1 MGKRKTQSFEYG
13 ALILII
19 STAISKIIG
28 AIFKIPLN
36 DVMGELGFGYFT
48 SAYELFTPIYSLSM
62 AGLPIAVSRM
72 VAEATA
78 EKRYRDVRAILTLTK
93 KAFLVTGFV
102 GFMVMLALSFPF
114 VNLTDKTGGSIYS
127 IIAIAPS
134 LMFCC
139 VMSTYRG
146 YYEGLRNMFPT
157 AFSDVIEASCKLL
170 FGYTIAAVIMKYS
183 GNVAF
188 AAAGAIAGVTV
199 GTVLGSLFL
208 YLRFRIKG
216 DGITKEELETSP
228 EPKTQ
233 RTLLRMLIPIAVP
246 VILTSLATNVAS
258 LIDVT
263 MVKWQLNRVMDTS
276 AELIRDMYA
285 NAISAYNAT
294 AKQTLTD
301 AAMPTFLY
309 GVRGTAF
316 TIYNLVP
323 TISSVLGVSA
333 LPVLAS
339 VWTKDRGNKAE
350 IKKNIES
357 IIKFTALIAIP
368 AGVGMA
374 VLSAPIMD
382 LLYGTVP
389 SVEIGAPMLTVFGIA
404 AIFAGI
410 SAPMTSMLQAIG
422 KQNIPV
428 RNIAVGALVKIVVN
442 FVLVGIPEI
451 NVHGA
456 PIGTLCCFAYIFI
469 ANLLS
474 LIKHSG
480 VVPNIV
486 STLIKPLVS
495 ALLCGAAAYVVSAVL
510 GAGTINTVLAI
521 GVACIVYFV
530 ALIALRT
537 FSEQDVLAF
546 PKGEKLLKVFK
557 KLKFIR

>member
-1 MGKRKTQSFEYG
+1 MTKRKTQTFEYG
-13 ALILII
+13 AIILII

-102 GFMVMLALSFPF
+102 GFAIMLALSFPF

-228 EPKTQ
+228 EPKSQ
-233 RTLLRMLIPIAVP
+233 RALLRMLVPIAVP

-276 AELIRDMYA
+276 AELIRDMYS

-339 VWTKDRGNKAE
+339 VWTKDRDNKTE

-389 SVEIGAPMLTVFGIA
+389 SVEIGAPMLAVFGIA

-480 VVPNIV
+480 VVPNFM
-486 STLIKPLVS
+486 STLIKPLIS
-495 ALLCGAAAYVVSAVL
+495 AAACGAAAYLVSAVL
-510 GAGTINTVLAI
+510 GTGTINTVLAI
-521 GVACIVYFV
+521 SAACIVYFV

-546 PKGEKLLKVFK
+546 PKGEKLLKLFK
-557 KLKFIR
+557 KLKFVR

>member
-1 MGKRKTQSFEYG
+1 
-13 ALILII
+13 
-19 STAISKIIG
+19 
-28 AIFKIPLN
+28 
-36 DVMGELGFGYFT
+36 MGELGFGYFT

-93 KAFLVTGFV
+93 RAFLVTGFI
-102 GFMVMLALSFPF
+102 GLAVMLILSFPF

-134 LMFCC
+134 LLFCC

-146 YYEGLRNMFPT
+146 YFEGLRNMYPT

-170 FGYTIAAVIMKYS
+170 FGYTIAAIIMKYS

-188 AAAGAIAGVTV
+188 AAAGAIAGVTI
-199 GTVLGSLFL
+199 GTVLGALLL
-208 YLRFRIKG
+208 YLRFRISG
-216 DGITKEELETSP
+216 DGITKEELEQSP
-228 EPKTQ
+228 EPRSQ
-233 RTLLRMLIPIAVP
+233 RALLRILVPIAVP

-263 MVKWQLNRVMDTS
+263 MVKWQLNRVMES
-276 AELIRDMYA
+276 SSELIRDMYSS
-285 NAISAYNAT
+285 AIAAYNAS
-294 AKQTLTD
+294 AKDTLTD
-301 AAMPTFLY
+301 AAIPTFLY

-339 VWTKDRGNKAE
+339 VWTKDRENKLE

-368 AGVGMA
+368 AGIGMA

-389 SVEIGAPMLTVFGIA
+389 SVEIGAPMLAVFGIA

-428 RNIAVGALVKIVVN
+428 RNIAVGAVIKIIVN

-480 VVPNIV
+480 VVPNFM
-486 STLIKPLVS
+486 STLIKPLIS
-495 ALLCGAAAYVVSAVL
+495 AAACGAAAYAVSFVL
-510 GAGTINTVLAI
+510 GDGTINTVLAI
-521 GVACIVYFV
+521 GAACIVYLA

-537 FSEQDVLAF
+537 FSEEDVLAF
-546 PKGEKLLKVFK
+546 PKGEKLLKLFK
-557 KLKFIR
+557 KLKFVR